1 MGDVLHG
8 KRHVVSA
15 VAGLVEE
22 GLRRLCIHAERVYS
36 FAGVQVAE
44 QSALAD
50 VDIATVR
57 IGFNLAVG
65 RNPRHTLM
73 AWVVVGLVIGPDG
86 SIVVAVHDEHSA
98 ARQSG
103 IPTNLLSVLQHEVL
117 IGMGFVVD
125 DVGFTA
131 ILQCFQVAD
140 AGRLLQFN
148 KLAPSGYPAFVACIA
163 CWHKAVAVVGA
174 HVHQVPA
181 VHARSTGVVGVV
193 EVGITQAVAKLMAH
207 RADTV
212 DGSHAI
218 QLSTAGISVDAYTV
232 ECLCTRAVAIIG
244 SRREFPLMGPDG
256 ALCTTV
262 GFALSAVDHVD
273 LIHLTIAIPVVVGIV
288 NIIIG
293 QLQGLNDHLGRIH
306 VVALRVV
313 LSVVGVGLRHGVGAH
328 NVEVQFEDTFALGIE
343 IVVHGPLERAMVEI
357 LLVGDAFVE
366 VSVILFLELGCAKV
380 HQYDEAS
387 LFAHVTANLTNL
399 LAAKT
404 FGTACVRLL
413 TAGFSTQFQLL

>member
-1 MGDVLHG
+1 
-8 KRHVVSA
+8 
-15 VAGLVEE
+15 
-22 GLRRLCIHAERVYS
+22 
-36 FAGVQVAE
+36 
-44 QSALAD
+44 
-50 VDIATVR
+50 
-57 IGFNLAVG
+57 
-65 RNPRHTLM
+65 
-73 AWVVVGLVIGPDG
+73 
-86 SIVVAVHDEHSA
+86 
-98 ARQSG
+98 
-103 IPTNLLSVLQHEVL
+103 
-117 IGMGFVVD
+117 
-125 DVGFTA
+125 
-131 ILQCFQVAD
+131 
-140 AGRLLQFN
+140 
-148 KLAPSGYPAFVACIA
+148 
-163 CWHKAVAVVGA
+163 
-174 HVHQVPA
+174 
-181 VHARSTGVVGVV
+181 
-193 EVGITQAVAKLMAH
+193 MAH
-207 RADTV
+207 RADAV

-218 QLSTAGISVDAYTV
+218 QLGTAGISVDAHTV

-256 ALCTTV
+256 TLCTTV
-262 GFALSAVDHVD
+262 GFALSTVDHVD
-273 LIHLTIAIPVVVGIV
+273 LIHLAIAIPVVVGIV

-306 VVALRVV
+306 VIALRVV

-357 LLVGDAFVE
+357 LLVGDALVE

-413 TAGFSTQFQLL
+413 TACFSTQFQLLQVGAFEHVVNRTLHVGAAIAGQPVVDVLVASELCCHGSAVGQCQESLLTRLGRYGTHAQGYEHHDKTNKNLLHFLMGCCWLLRWVHFEIYFRPFFTTMPR